1 MLYVR
6 VLCDE
11 NFDEHLTYTLE
22 EEEVVVKKYGINEC
36 EKCAKYSKCQGWAKE
51 FNRCEFTE

>member
-1 MLYVR
+1 MLYVK

-11 NFDEHLTYTLE
+11 NFDENLTYVLE
-22 EEEVVVKKYGINEC
+22 GEEVVGKYGINEC
-36 EKCAKYSKCQGWAKE
+36 EKCAKYSECQGWAKE